1 MVSTSQWMEG
11 HLLGKDQSGRI
22 NDWTPINIGGS
33 VELPK
38 ATGALPILN
47 TNEAGTVA
55 KT

>member
-1 MVSTSQWMEG
+1 MDGNSPI
-11 HLLGKDQSGRI
+11 GKDQSGNG
-22 NDWTPINIGGS
+22 NDWQPVDFGGS

-55 KT
+55 KSGCSY